1 MIFIILYR
9 DQVGQV
15 NYLLTFSMLLENK
28 SELMYN
34 DIACDFRFLQ
44 NHAAAFILYK
54 NLSHAKKGMCLLEY
68 FN

>member
-1 MIFIILYR
+1 
-9 DQVGQV
+9 
-15 NYLLTFSMLLENK
+15 
-28 SELMYN
+28 MYN

-54 NLSHAKKGMCLLEY
+54 NLSHAKKGLCLLEY